1 MEEMIKKLYAEEL
14 KLIATKPIQLKQKGQ
29 FFSVIKEKCW
39 TRQSAAVK
47 VGIVAFFLMFATA
60 MVYYYNLFTIESY
73 KVRLEAAQIEAEL
86 QRRDDLIPSLVKAV
100 TDYMAFEGNV
110 FQHAAD
116 VRSALNNIKDIPRDA
131 AIPAASVQ
139 AALSKFQAVAENY
152 PLLKSSETYQNLMKE
167 LSNTETRIAAARI
180 KYNLQANYYNSRLKL
195 LPGVFFGHLLFFEP
209 VRTFASEK
217 GSKAIHGGQ

>member
-1 MEEMIKKLYAEEL
+1 MIKKLYAEEL
-14 KLIATKPIQLKQKGQ
+14 KLITTRPVQLKQKGRLL
-29 FFSVIKEKCW
+29 SVLKEKCW
-39 TRQSAAVK
+39 TNHSTAVK
-47 VGIVAFFLMFATA
+47 VGIIAFFMMLVTA

-116 VRSALNNIKDIPRDA
+116 VRSALNTIKDIPREGGVL
-131 AIPAASVQ
+131 PVASVQ

-195 LPGVFFGHLLFFEP
+195 LPGVFFGQIMFFEP
-209 VRTFASEK
+209 VKTFASEK
-217 GSKAIHGGQ
+217 GAKAIHAVP

>member
-1 MEEMIKKLYAEEL
+1 MIKKLYAEEL
-14 KLIATKPIQLKQKGQ
+14 KLIAVKPIQLKQKGQ
-29 FFSVIKEKCW
+29 LLSRLKEKCW
-39 TRQSAAVK
+39 TSHSTAVK
-47 VGIVAFFLMFATA
+47 VGIIAFFMMFFTA

-100 TDYMAFEGNV
+100 TDYMSFEGNV

-116 VRSALNNIKDIPRDA
+116 VRSALNTIKDIPREG

-180 KYNLQANYYNSRLKL
+180 KYNMQANYYNSRLKL
-195 LPGVFFGHLLFFEP
+195 LPGVFFGQIMFFEP
-209 VRTFASEK
+209 VKTFASEK
-217 GSKAIHGGQ
+217 GSKVVHGK

>member
-14 KLIATKPIQLKQKGQ
+14 KLITTKPVQLKRNGRLL
-29 FFSVIKEKCW
+29 SVLKEKCW
-39 TRQSAAVK
+39 TSQSTAVK
-47 VGIVAFFLMFATA
+47 IGIVSFVMMFATA

-100 TDYMAFEGNV
+100 TDYMAFEGSV

-116 VRSALNNIKDIPRDA
+116 VRSALNTIKDIPRDGALQA
-131 AIPAASVQ
+131 AGVQ

-167 LSNTETRIAAARI
+167 LSNTETRIAAARL

-209 VRTFASEK
+209 VHTFASEK
-217 GSKAIHGGQ
+217 STKAVHGGQ